1 MVTAP
6 FQSYVC
12 KDLALVDTGVVKTLG
27 LSNSWVRLAIRVDK
41 LANTHEL

>member
-12 KDLALVDTGVVKTLG
+12 YDLALVDTGVVETLG
-27 LSNSWVRLAIRVDK
+27 LSSSKIGLAVWVDQFANSL
-41 LANTHEL
+41 EL